1 VARQEGRTRPTR
13 VPDIHRGDEVV
24 VLSGKDVGK
33 RGTVER
39 VVRQPQSRK
48 RVLAQHGAEFLRRA
62 PLAGVSVVV
71 EGLNIAKRHTKPRPK
86 QGRTDRQPKIQQGG
100 ILEIAQPIHASK
112 VQIICP
118 SCGKPT
124 RVRHEKAADGRN
136 IRTCQH
142 CGETLTREAQKRER

>member
-1 VARQEGRTRPTR
+1 VARELGRARPTR

-24 VLSGKDVGK
+24 VLTGKDAGK

-39 VVRQPQSRK
+39 VVRQPQQRK
-48 RVLAQHGAEFLRRA
+48 RVIAKHGADFVRRS

-100 ILEIAQPIHASK
+100 VLEIAQPINASK

-118 SCGKPT
+118 SCSKPT
-124 RVRHEKAADGRN
+124 RVRHEKGADGRS
-136 IRTCQH
+136 IRTCMH